1 MIGIYKITNKIN
13 GKVYIGQSW
22 DIEKRWANEKSGRTN
37 NHLLKSFKKYGFEN
51 FHFEVLENLCE
62 NTPQEYLDIKEDFY
76 ILKTNSLDP
85 NFGYNK
91 KRGGHTGK
99 HTQETKIKLMELN
112 LGENNPNFGKK
123 ASEET
128 RKKMSEIRVGDKN
141 FFFNKK
147 HNEETKRKISEAQ
160 SKKVICVETEII
172 YKSLREASKSFG
184 LTPRSIAQ
192 AIENN
197 WKSAG
202 LHWKYYVI

>member
-91 KRGGHTGK
+91 N
-99 HTQETKIKLMELN
+99 LN
-112 LGENNPNFGKK
+112 QYL
-123 ASEET
+123 
-128 RKKMSEIRVGDKN
+128 
-141 FFFNKK
+141 
-147 HNEETKRKISEAQ
+147 
-160 SKKVICVETEII
+160 CVETVKNLIYPRWSNDIFCNGKAGSFIYSDRDIWFFNSNLDLKQRYDQIVKHVVSYGRIKDKNII
-172 YKSLREASKSFG
+172 PHSSK
-184 LTPRSIAQ
+184 R
-192 AIENN
+192 
-197 WKSAG
+197 
-202 LHWKYYVI
+202 YYLE